1 MVADSRDV
9 RGLYLRRRVIPRSKR
24 ERSDGK
30 SYETL
35 TWSFELGA
43 FVFCFIGRLGR
54 WTEKSKVQSSKIT
67 AHFGI
72 GNLKFRG
79 GTMSNVPEDLHYSKD
94 HEWVR
99 VEGDVAVVGITDY
112 AQNSLGDV
120 VYVELP
126 KAGEEFAA
134 NESFGSVE
142 SVKAVSEVFS
152 PVSGKVAEVND
163 ALNDEPEKVNAD
175 PYGDGWMIKVRMSSP
190 GEVDSLLTAAE
201 YEDFTKA
208 ETE

>member
-1 MVADSRDV
+1 MAN
-9 RGLYLRRRVIPRSKR
+9 I
-24 ERSDGK
+24 
-30 SYETL
+30 
-35 TWSFELGA
+35 
-43 FVFCFIGRLGR
+43 
-54 WTEKSKVQSSKIT
+54 
-67 AHFGI
+67 
-72 GNLKFRG
+72 
-79 GTMSNVPEDLHYSKD
+79 PEDLHFSKD

-99 VEGDVAVVGITDY
+99 VEGNVAVVGITDY
-112 AQNSLGDV
+112 AQDSLGDV

-152 PVSGKVAEVND
+152 PVSGEIVGINE
-163 ALNDEPEKVNAD
+163 ALNDEPEKVNQD
-175 PYGDGWMIKVRMSSP
+175 PYGEGWMIRVQMSSP

-201 YEDFTKA
+201 YEDFTKG

>member
-1 MVADSRDV
+1 MAN
-9 RGLYLRRRVIPRSKR
+9 IP
-24 ERSDGK
+24 D
-30 SYETL
+30 
-35 TWSFELGA
+35 
-43 FVFCFIGRLGR
+43 
-54 WTEKSKVQSSKIT
+54 
-67 AHFGI
+67 
-72 GNLKFRG
+72 
-79 GTMSNVPEDLHYSKD
+79 DLHYSKD

-99 VEGDVAVVGITDY
+99 VEGSVAVVGITDY
-112 AQNSLGDV
+112 AQDSLGDV

-126 KAGEEFAA
+126 KASDEFAA

-152 PVSGKVAEVND
+152 PVSGEIVAINETLAD
-163 ALNDEPEKVNAD
+163 TPEKVNED
-175 PYGDGWMIKVRMSSP
+175 PYNEGWMIRVQMSNP